1 MQNAHFDPKEFRR
14 TLGTFTTGVTIITT
28 RTTDGVPVGLTANSF
43 NSVSLDPPMVLW
55 SLAKTSRNLEVFKE
69 AGHWAV
75 HILAINQQPLSDR
88 FAKSSE
94 DKFAGVQVQAGI
106 GDIPLLSGCASR
118 LQCKT
123 LFQYEGGDHI
133 IFVGEVLDFDRNEVP
148 PLVFHAGNYAMA
160 ARKFGQVP
168 VSSIGQGVEI
178 GDDFLGFLLPRAHYQ
193 IYARSRQEHLRHDLT
208 DPDFFVL
215 VSLIGRDGRS
225 LEEVEQMF
233 SATGHHITKSTIDK
247 LMQRGLLNPSSEGL
261 HLSASGRDLTLQIVA
276 GIKAIESDILTR
288 FGEWDAVALKML
300 LKQLVQITDINWPRM
315 WNDDAP
321 SEDKR
326 EV

>member
-1 MQNAHFDPKEFRR
+1 MQNTHFDPKEFRR

-28 RTTDGVPVGLTANSF
+28 RTADGTPIGLTANSF

-55 SLAKTSRNLEVFKE
+55 SLAKTSRSLEAFTVAE
-69 AGHWAV
+69 HWAV
-75 HILAINQQPLSDR
+75 HILAVDQESLSDR

-94 DKFAGVQVQAGI
+94 DKFAGVQVQSGI
-106 GDIPLLSGCASR
+106 GDTPLLSGCSSR

-133 IFVGEVLDFDRNEVP
+133 IFVGEVLDFDRNEIP

-160 ARKFGQVP
+160 ARKFGQAP
-168 VSSIGQGVEI
+168 ISSVGQGVEI

-193 IYARSRQEHLRHDLT
+193 IYARSRQEHLRHGLS
-208 DPDFFVL
+208 DPEFFVL

-225 LEEVEQMF
+225 VWEIEQMF
-233 SATGHHITKSTIDK
+233 SATGHHITTDVVEK
-247 LMQRGLLNPSSEGL
+247 LAQRGLLSVDTDGL
-261 HLSASGRDLTLQIVA
+261 YLTFSGRELTLQIVA
-276 GIKAIESDILTR
+276 GLKAIESDILTR

-315 WNDDAP
+315 WNADAP
-321 SEDKR
+321 SEDTKG
-326 EV
+326 V

>member
-1 MQNAHFDPKEFRR
+1 MDNARFDPKEFRR

-28 RTTDGVPVGLTANSF
+28 RAADGTPIGLTANSF

-55 SLAKTSRNLEVFKE
+55 SLAKTSRSLEAFTCAE
-69 AGHWAV
+69 HWAV
-75 HILAINQQPLSDR
+75 HILSVDQQPLSDR

-94 DKFAGVQVQAGI
+94 DKFAGVEVQAGI
-106 GDIPLLSGCASR
+106 ADLPLLLGCSSR

-148 PLVFHAGNYAMA
+148 PLVFHAGGYAVA
-160 ARKFGQVP
+160 ARKFGQPP
-168 VSSIGQGVEI
+168 VSSVGQGVEV

-193 IYARSRQEHLRHDLT
+193 IYARSRQEHLRHGLSEAE
-208 DPDFFVL
+208 FFVM

-225 LEEVEQMF
+225 QLDIEQMF
-233 SATGHHITKSTIDK
+233 SLTGHHITDEVV
-247 LMQRGLLNPSSEGL
+247 RGLETLELVTADGEAL
-261 HLSASGRDLTLQIVA
+261 HLSDKGRELTVQIIA
-276 GIKAIESDILTR
+276 GLKAIESDILTR

-300 LKQLVQITDINWPRM
+300 LKQLVQITDIGLPRM
-315 WNDDAP
+315 WDSGCPGLDGK
-321 SEDKR
+321 EH
-326 EV
+326 